1 MKILSIGRDEN
12 CNIILSDNMIS
23 RRHAILKIHATGKME
38 IISLGQNGTFVNG
51 VKLKSD
57 TVYPITRKDIVSFA
71 HVRQLDWTQIPDIRG
86 YFRYGIIGAF
96 FVVLLIACIA
106 AFSRFIKDDVPLSPI
121 DIDPEVNRVE
131 VPVPEKEEQTTKEE
145 EKKVSETDTS
155 SGKKKKTRIPPNFFP
170 DKKKKDK
177 KTEDKTN
184 KSEKEKSDSKSEQS
198 IPIM

>member
-184 KSEKEKSDSKSEQS
+184 KSEKEKFDSKSEQS